1 MKKFGLIGE
10 KLSHSFSPKI
20 HSLLGD
26 YEYKLYEMPAEN
38 IESFLKHTDTAGLNV
53 TIPYK
58 KEVIKYC
65 SGLSPTAQKL
75 MSVNT
80 LIKKPDG
87 TFFGDNTDYYGFTYM
102 ISKSSIRIAGKKVL
116 VLGDGGAAA
125 TVKAVVTDQNAGEM
139 VVISRKGENNYENIS
154 RHYDGEIIINA
165 TSVGMYP
172 NNGSSVIDIK
182 DFPQCKCVFDLIYNP
197 AKTKL
202 ILDAE
207 ELGIPSFNGL
217 SMLVAQA
224 KKSSELFTGISI
236 DDHVIG
242 KITDE
247 ISKRTKS
254 IILIGMPG
262 CGKTTIGASLAKIT
276 GRVFID
282 IDAEIVKYAEKDIPD
297 IFKNDGEEKFRAIET
312 EMLEKY
318 TKLSGAVIAAGGG
331 AVTKERNRDLIRQ
344 NSTVIFI
351 ERDIGLLATKGRPL
365 SYNRDLLILYNSR
378 IKAYN
383 EWSDHIVENKTTDD
397 TVEEIKELLA
407 L

>member
-1 MKKFGLIGE
+1 MKKFGLMGE

-26 YEYKLYEMPAEN
+26 YEYKLYEMSVESIEN
-38 IESFLKHTDTAGLNV
+38 FLKHTDTAGLNV

-65 SGLSPTAQKL
+65 NGLSPTAQKL

-80 LIKKPDG
+80 LIKHPNG

-102 ISKSSIRIAGKKVL
+102 ISKSGIGIAGKKVL

-125 TVKAVVTDQNAGEM
+125 TVKAVVTDQNAREM

-172 NNGSSVIDIK
+172 NNGYSVIDIK
-182 DFPQCKCVFDLIYNP
+182 NFPQCKCVFDLIYNP

-202 ILDAE
+202 MLDAE

-217 SMLVAQA
+217 PMLVAQA
-224 KKSSELFTGISI
+224 KKSSELFTGNSI
-236 DDHVIG
+236 DDHVIS

-247 ISKRTKS
+247 ISKRTKN

-262 CGKTTIGASLAKIT
+262 CGKTTIGASLAKLT

-282 IDAEIVKYAEKDIPD
+282 IDAEIEKYTEKNIPD

-318 TKLSGAVIAAGGG
+318 TKLSGAVIASGGG
-331 AVTKERNRDLIRQ
+331 AVTRERNKYLIRQ

-351 ERDIGLLATKGRPL
+351 ERDISLLATKGRPL
-365 SYNRDLLILYNSR
+365 SYNRDLLALYNSR
-378 IKAYN
+378 LKAYN
-383 EWSDHIVENKTTDD
+383 EWSDYVVENMATDD
-397 TVEEIKELLA
+397 TVRKVKELLA

>member
-20 HSLLGD
+20 HSLLGE
-26 YEYKLYEMPAEN
+26 YEYRLYEMPVEA
-38 IESFLKHTDTAGLNV
+38 IKIFLNNTDTTGLNV

-65 SGLSPTAQKL
+65 SELSPIAQKL

-80 LIKKPDG
+80 LIKRPDG

-102 ISKSSIRIAGKKVL
+102 INKSNIKIAGKKVL

-125 TVKAVVTDQNAGEM
+125 TVKAVVTDQFAGEM
-139 VVISRKGENNYENIS
+139 VVISRKGENNYGNIS

-172 NNGSSVIDIK
+172 NNGFSVINIK
-182 DFPQCKCVFDLIYNP
+182 DFPECKCVFDLIYNP

-202 ILDAE
+202 MLDAE
-207 ELGIPSFNGL
+207 KLGIPSFNGL

-224 KKSSELFTGISI
+224 KKSSELFTNNSI
-236 DDHVIG
+236 DDHIIE

-247 ISKRTKS
+247 ISKRTKN

-282 IDAEIVKYAEKDIPD
+282 IDEEIVRYAKKEIPD
-297 IFKNDGEEKFRAIET
+297 IFKNDGEEKFREIET

-318 TKLSGAVIAAGGG
+318 TKLNSTVISAGGG
-331 AVTKERNRDLIRQ
+331 VVTKERNRNLIRQ

-351 ERDIGLLATKGRPL
+351 ERNIDLLATKGRPL
-365 SYNRDLLILYNSR
+365 SYNKDLLTLYNNR

-383 EWSDHIVENKTTDD
+383 EWSDHTVENKTPDHA
-397 TVEEIKELLA
+397 VQEIKELLA

>member
-26 YEYKLYEMPAEN
+26 YEYRLYEMPIEAIEN
-38 IESFLKHTDTAGLNV
+38 FLKHTDTAGLNV

-65 SGLSPTAQKL
+65 SELSLTAQKL

-80 LIKKPDG
+80 LIKRPDG

-102 ISKSSIRIAGKKVL
+102 IHKSNIKLADKKVL

-125 TVKAVVTDQNAGEM
+125 TVKAVVTDQFAGKM
-139 VVISRKGENNYENIS
+139 VVISRKGENNYENLS

-172 NNGSSVIDIK
+172 NNGFSVIDIK
-182 DFPQCKCVFDLIYNP
+182 DFPKCKCVFDLIYNP

-202 ILDAE
+202 MLDAE
-207 ELGIPSFNGL
+207 ELGIPAFNGL

-224 KKSSELFTGISI
+224 KKSSELFTNNSI
-236 DDHVIG
+236 DDPVIE

-247 ISKRTKS
+247 ISKRTKN

-262 CGKTTIGASLAKIT
+262 CGKTTIGASLAKSS

-282 IDAEIVKYAEKDIPD
+282 MDAEIVRYAGKEIPE

-312 EMLEKY
+312 EMLEKF
-318 TKLSGAVIAAGGG
+318 TKLNSTVIAAGGG
-331 AVTKERNRDLIRQ
+331 VVTKERNKNLIRQ
-344 NSTVIFI
+344 NSAVIFI
-351 ERDIGLLATKGRPL
+351 ERNIDLLAIKGRPL
-365 SYNRDLLILYNSR
+365 SYNQDLLALYNSR

-383 EWSDHIVENKTTDD
+383 EWSDHTVENKTPAHA
-397 TVEEIKELLA
+397 VQEIKELLA